1 MLLIISLLSLIGSV
15 RSSNSTTSE
24 PPTDLIELFSPS
36 YGTNNDEYSVIDYG
50 RIDGI
55 NNWGYDSNG
64 YQLVINGWSYTNTY
78 PQSVSVIYLDPYTE
92 CASFTLNSG
101 DSIIGYTIY
110 YDTLSVYGLQFH
122 TLFEY
127 THSCLSPD
135 HQNKMVDTFTPGGYL
150 TGWNAQPGITLDTC
164 QFKFTCGT
172 YNNYRRL
179 FNCESLIMA
188 TELIMA
194 KGNVKNA
201 DSVDHMSKST
211 LNDGFIS
218 MRMYLIIYSVIGLI
232 LLIVII
238 FIIYCCLK
246 ARNKYKEI
254 SMKSVE
260 CEQDVENQSNM

>member
-24 PPTDLIELFSPS
+24 PPTARPITYPTELFSSS
-36 YGTNNDEYSVIDYG
+36 YGTNSVYIDYG

-55 NNWGYDSNG
+55 NNWGCDLNED
-64 YQLVINGWSYTNTY
+64 QLVINGWSYTNTY
-78 PQSVSVIYLDPYTE
+78 THYTQRRLMSQSVSGIYPYEYTE
-92 CASFTLNSG
+92 YPSFTLNSG

-122 TLFEY
+122 TLFEN
-127 THSCLSPD
+127 THSCLCPD
-135 HQNKMVDTFTPGGYL
+135 HQHKTVDTFNPPGYHL
-150 TGWNAQPGITLDTC
+150 SGWNVQAGTTIDNVQFGFC
-164 QFKFTCGT
+164 Q
-172 YNNYRRL
+172 
-179 FNCESLIMA
+179 ES
-188 TELIMA
+188 LIMA